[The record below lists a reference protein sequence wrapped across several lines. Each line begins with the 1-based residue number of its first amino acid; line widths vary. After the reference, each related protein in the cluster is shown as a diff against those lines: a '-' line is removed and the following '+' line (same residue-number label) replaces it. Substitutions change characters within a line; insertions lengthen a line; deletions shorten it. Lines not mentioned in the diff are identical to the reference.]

1 MVKSTKTTDADKI
14 DEVVEQTASKARKPR
29 KKVYER
35 IQETDLP
42 ESLVALFKKDN
53 YELRLKRWSVFG
65 DEDYRYLT
73 QCEQEGF
80 EFVQA
85 DELPESFLTSVRIMD
100 TRGRKGLVIMG
111 DLCLMKIDCDL
122 NKSRIKYFQD
132 KADAQVEAV
141 SIHVLSKKHGFKDL
155 GTKSKVLM
163 KEPTF
168 QE

>member
-1 MVKSTKTTDADKI
+1 MAKPPKSTDIDKSSEI
-14 DEVVEQTASKARKPR
+14 VEQTESKARKPR

-35 IQETDLP
+35 VQETELP
-42 ESLVALFKKDN
+42 AALVALFKKDN

-73 QCEQEGF
+73 QCEQEGY

-85 DELPESFLTSVRIMD
+85 DELPESFLTAVRIMD

-122 NKSRIKYFQD
+122 NKSRIQHFQD
-132 KADAQVEAV
+132 LSDAQVEAV
-141 SIHVLSKKHGFKDL
+141 SIHVLTKKHGFKDL
-155 GTKSKVLM
+155 GTKSKVIM